1 MAEQATEQ
9 IAVEWDGIGH
19 FVATKHPEYVAED
32 PESGF
37 QTMYPP
43 RISYRLSQQLPA
55 NVKELDAPHFAFHL
69 ARYAKASEGDA
80 EFFMHQVCKLILERL
95 DVNDSV
101 EIQGLGVFSWVESQQ
116 GKRLSL
122 QVDEKM
128 RAQVNAPFACFEPVV
143 VPVEAKPQPS
153 MEAEAKPQPSMEA
166 EAKPQPSTEVE
177 AKPQPAPEPIVEEPA
192 PEPVVE
198 APAPIEEEPVPVE
211 EEPVPVVEEH
221 VPEPVPAPEPTP
233 APEPEPA
240 PEVKPEPA
248 PVKKRVREPE
258 PTLADKLKPL
268 LEQLKTIPKYY
279 LYGGGA
285 VILLFVIWL
294 LLPSSKIDPVVETPQ
309 EEPKIQRDL
318 EEDSLNIEEEVPE
331 TEVASTETEVVSTKT
346 EAKAET
352 KPVQKKAEPKAEPKP
367 VSKSGKPSNDMLLL
381 ENGQPKMDQLGD
393 GGRLTLVA
401 LRHYG
406 DKAFWAYI
414 YDVNAFQ
421 LGNPNN
427 VPIGKPLYL
436 PDPTYFKIDASDPAS
451 VKRAQNRA
459 MQILRE
465 WE

>member
-143 VPVEAKPQPS
+143 VPVEAKPQP
-153 MEAEAKPQPSMEA
+153 
-166 EAKPQPSTEVE
+166 V
-177 AKPQPAPEPIVEEPA
+177 PEPIVEEPA

-211 EEPVPVVEEH
+211 EESVPVVEEH
-221 VPEPVPAPEPTP
+221 EPESEPEPEPVPAPEPTP

-318 EEDSLNIEEEVPE
+318 EEDSLNIEDEVPE